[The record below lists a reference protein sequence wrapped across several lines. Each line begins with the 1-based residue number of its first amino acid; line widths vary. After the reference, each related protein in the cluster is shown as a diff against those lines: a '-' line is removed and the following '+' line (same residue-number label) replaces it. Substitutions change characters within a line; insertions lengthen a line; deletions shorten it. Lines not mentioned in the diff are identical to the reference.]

1 MKVYEEIYNIVAENY
16 HDAGMNFEYRKAT
29 FLQDVNSHP
38 QKIDVSRYI
47 SLSNELFFQAI
58 FVAAFK
64 RLPESEEAKRWK
76 DQLELSKESFQKKFL
91 EYVAGSSVVAINH
104 ILLVNNPYFEQK
116 KGLRYRMVGVLYGLT
131 DKSSLREFG
140 KTLPAPIQK
149 IIRKVFI

>member
-16 HDAGMNFEYRKAT
+16 HDAGMSFAYRKTT

-38 QKIDVSRYI
+38 QKIDVSQYVT
-47 SLSNELFFQAI
+47 LPNELFFQAI

-64 RLPESEEAKRWK
+64 RLPEAEEAKRWK
-76 DQLELSKESFQKKFL
+76 TQLELPKECFQRKFL
-91 EYVAGSSVVAINH
+91 KYIARSSVVAINH

-116 KGLRYRMVGVLYGLT
+116 RGLRYRFMGILYGLT

-140 KTLPAPIQK
+140 KMLPAPIQK
-149 IIRKVFI
+149 IIRKVFL